1 MSQKTVLVTGGLG
14 YIGSHVVSKLK
25 NSRIIIIDNLE
36 NSDIAVLSILKEF
49 SKLNNS
55 EIIFYETDIREL
67 SDLEAIFKTF
77 AITDIMHFA
86 ALKSPYYSNLNKEMY
101 YKVNVEGTKNIIF
114 LAEKYGINRFIYSSS
129 ATVYG
134 DNNGKLSENAKV
146 GDNIMSY
153 YGITKYLTE
162 IELQKSNIQNIII
175 LRYFNPIGCHSL
187 GILLENPRHK
197 KHANIIPKLLDAYD
211 NQKVFKIFGD
221 QYDTPDGTCIRDYI
235 HVEDLADAHI
245 LALSVNGKKIY
256 NVGTGKGTSVKELVS
271 IFEKYFPL
279 KYEIGEKLNCDVG
292 YLVADVS
299 RITNELGFKPKFTVK
314 DAIKHI
320 SLARDLLDLYK
331 HSHKTK
337 EINFAEFYFVEETD
351 DDEDMNEDEDMEE

>member
-1 MSQKTVLVTGGLG
+1 MSKKTVLVTGGLG
-14 YIGSHVVSKLK
+14 YIGSHFVSKLK
-25 NSRIIIIDNLE
+25 NSLIVIVDNLE

-49 SKLNNS
+49 AKLNNS
-55 EIIFYETDIREL
+55 EIVFYKADIRDL
-67 SDLEAIFKTF
+67 VDLEAIFKTHNPG
-77 AITDIMHFA
+77 DIIHFA
-86 ALKSPYYSNLNKEMY
+86 ALKSPYYSNLNKDLY
-101 YKVNVEGTKNIIF
+101 YKVNVDGTKNLIH
-114 LAEKYGINRFIYSSS
+114 LAEKYGIDRFIYSSS

-134 DNNGKLSENAKV
+134 DNNGKLSEDAQV
-146 GDNIMSY
+146 GNNIMSY
-153 YGITKYLTE
+153 YGTTKYLTE
-162 IELQKSNIQNIII
+162 LELRKSNIPNIII

-211 NQKVFKIFGD
+211 NQKVFQIFGD
-221 QYDTPDGTCIRDYI
+221 KYDTPDGTCIRDYI

-245 LALSVNGKKIY
+245 LALDVIGKRVY
-256 NVGTGKGTSVKELVS
+256 NVGTGKGTSVKELVK
-271 IFEKYFPL
+271 IFEKYFPI

-331 HSHKTK
+331 HTHSSKA
-337 EINFAEFYFVEETD
+337 ISFSEFYFVEETD
-351 DDEDMNEDEDMEE
+351 DDMDEDMEE